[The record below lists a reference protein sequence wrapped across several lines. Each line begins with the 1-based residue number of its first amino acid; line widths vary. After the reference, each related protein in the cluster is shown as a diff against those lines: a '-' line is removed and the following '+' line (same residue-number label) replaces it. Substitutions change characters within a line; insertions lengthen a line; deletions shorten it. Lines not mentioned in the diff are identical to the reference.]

1 MRYLATLAISGG
13 LACLCGCGG
22 NTGGGVTVEKE
33 FRPLVP
39 SDTKVL
45 AGIDLDK
52 LKAAPIYQ
60 RHEKDLNFPLLNG
73 SSERLRFDPRRDVSD
88 VLIAWDGKRA
98 LFFVRGRFKPSAVE
112 QKLSSFGAPRT
123 SYKNHQVFG
132 DTRNSLTFLDTSGNK
147 GFAVAGSA
155 GDVQRTIDLE
165 GSSADTVP
173 EELQERLRQVPKADQ
188 LWIVSHGGL
197 PFGDAPMRS
206 DIESA
211 LSNIVHFISGAT
223 VGIKADTGTHFRIDI
238 SCISEQGA
246 QRVHDALRGA
256 IGLGRLSTKDDQR
269 ELLQVYD
276 GINVDQDKT
285 AVHVHANYS
294 GELTDK
300 LFEEIGQMRKAAGR

>member
-1 MRYLATLAISGG
+1 MRYLSTLAMACV

-22 NTGGGVTVEKE
+22 NTGDTVTVGKE
-33 FRPLVP
+33 FRSLVP
-39 SDTKVL
+39 PDTKVL

-73 SSERLRFDPRRDVSD
+73 SSERLGFDPRRDVSD

-98 LFFVRGRFKPSAVE
+98 LFFVRGSFKPSEVE

-123 SYKNHQVFG
+123 TYKNHQVFG

-173 EELQERLRQVPKADQ
+173 EELQERLRQVPKSDQ
-188 LWIVSHGGL
+188 LWIVSRGGL
-197 PFGDAPMRS
+197 PFVDAPMRS
-206 DIESA
+206 DIASA
-211 LSNIVHFISGAT
+211 LSNIVHFITGAT
-223 VGIKADTGTHFRIDI
+223 VGVKADTGTHFQIDI
-238 SCISEQGA
+238 SCISKQGA

-256 IGLGRLSTKDDQR
+256 IGLGRLSTRDDQR
-269 ELLQVYD
+269 QLLQIYD
-276 GINVDQDKT
+276 GINVDQDN
-285 AVHVHANYS
+285 AVVHVHADYS

-300 LFEEIGQMRKAAGR
+300 VFEELGEMRKAVGR